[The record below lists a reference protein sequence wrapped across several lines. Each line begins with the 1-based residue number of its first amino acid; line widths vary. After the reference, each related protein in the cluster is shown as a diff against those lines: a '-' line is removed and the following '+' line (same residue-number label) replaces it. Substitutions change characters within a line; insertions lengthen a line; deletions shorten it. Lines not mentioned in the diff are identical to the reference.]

1 MLEHSR
7 SLSTL
12 LGSSKED
19 LSQQQ
24 EAISTQMREAKKQA
38 FIAHQRYEKMI
49 QECSDVRNVLSQCTQ
64 ELASSQSQESEAL
77 HQEVGLEGSS
87 HGRRKQAPFRARLRA
102 YKQSGII

>member
-12 LGSSKED
+12 LESSKED

-64 ELASSQSQESEAL
+64 ELASSQSQELCISL
-77 HQEVGLEGSS
+77 NNNPWQKDIRQGCSV
-87 HGRRKQAPFRARLRA
+87 F
-102 YKQSGII
+102 

>member
-12 LGSSKED
+12 LESSKED

-49 QECSDVRNVLSQCTQ
+49 QECSDVRNVLSTQ
-64 ELASSQSQESEAL
+64 ELDSSQSQESEAL

>member
-64 ELASSQSQESEAL
+64 ELAPSQSQESEAL

-87 HGRRKQAPFRARLRA
+87 HGRRKQAPFRARL
-102 YKQSGII
+102 